1 VFRYSESEDAFRLM
15 QASGHIGKIVLVPDA
30 QSEAMV
36 RDQPRFTA
44 RRDGTYLVTGGIDG
58 FGFEAARWLAENG
71 AGAIALVSRRGSQT
85 PRCAERVAELEAAGA
100 AVQVYRGD
108 IGDRASVAQL
118 LDELRAVQPP
128 LRGVVHA
135 AAVIEDR
142 LTADLAPSDVAAV
155 LRPKIDGALALDELT
170 REDPIELFL
179 LFSSATT
186 LLGAPGQGAYVAAN
200 AALEALARRRHTEGR
215 PALAVMWGPIADA
228 GYLAERPQA
237 REALARRLGALPV
250 PAAEALAALPAML
263 ASGLPVVAYAAP
275 VWGETARA
283 LPILAAPLFSEV
295 REGGGV
301 VEDDGLLDRLRHL
314 EAGAAQTL
322 LRNIVLE
329 EAGRI
334 LRQPADEIDPA
345 QPLSQMGMDSLMAV
359 ELRLALEGRL
369 RVDLPLVSLAEG
381 TSVTSIATRLAN
393 ALALGDGA
401 AEIAALAERHLAP
414 EESVMALDDAAA
426 PKSAAE

>member
-1 VFRYSESEDAFRLM
+1 M
-15 QASGHIGKIVLVPDA
+15 
-30 QSEAMV
+30 
-36 RDQPRFTA
+36 
-44 RRDGTYLVTGGIDG
+44 
-58 FGFEAARWLAENG
+58 
-71 AGAIALVSRRGSQT
+71 
-85 PRCAERVAELEAAGA
+85 
-100 AVQVYRGD
+100 
-108 IGDRASVAQL
+108 
-118 LDELRAVQPP
+118 
-128 LRGVVHA
+128 
-135 AAVIEDR
+135 
-142 LTADLAPSDVAAV
+142 
-155 LRPKIDGALALDELT
+155 
-170 REDPIELFL
+170 
-179 LFSSATT
+179 
-186 LLGAPGQGAYVAAN
+186 
-200 AALEALARRRHTEGR
+200 
-215 PALAVMWGPIADA
+215 
-228 GYLAERPQA
+228 
-237 REALARRLGALPV
+237 